1 MKALVYVAPEKMEMQ
16 ELPKPSP
23 KPGEVL
29 LKVAAS
35 GICGSDVHGF
45 LGHSERRKPG
55 LVLGHEAVATIAETH
70 HSVKNWSPGQR
81 VVVNPL
87 VSCGT
92 CAMCMNGRQ
101 NLCANW
107 WLLGMDRVQG
117 TYAEFVSV
125 PASQLYAVSDTLSE
139 TEAVFTEPLA
149 NIVHMFRIAMPEIP
163 DTLAIF
169 GAGPIGSLALAYA
182 KLRGISRICVIDRNE
197 KRLEVARQLKAD
209 FVINGDKEDAP
220 AAVKKWAGEGGVEFV
235 VDAVGYVPTRRAS
248 VAVCR
253 RGGRLLFI
261 GMGENDSALPWID
274 MIRDEKAVFTTF
286 CYTPKDFVTALRL
299 IETRKLDLSPWSEIR
314 PLADGQASF
323 MKMAFDPGAT
333 LKLILKL

>member
-1 MKALVYVAPEKMEMQ
+1 MKALVYVAPEKLEMQ
-16 ELPKPSP
+16 ELPKPAP

-29 LKVAAS
+29 LRVSAS

-55 LVLGHEAVATIAETH
+55 LVLGHEAVATIAEKH
-70 HSVKNWSPGQR
+70 ASVSAWSPGQR

-87 VSCGT
+87 VSCGA

-107 WLLGMDRVQG
+107 WLLGMDRVHG

-125 PASQLYAVSDTLSE
+125 PASQIYSVSDALSE

-149 NIVHMFRIAMPEIP
+149 NVVHMFRNSMPEIP
-163 DTLAIF
+163 DSLAIF

-182 KLRGISRICVIDRNE
+182 KLRGISRVCMVDRNE

-209 FVINGDKEDAP
+209 HVINSDKEDAA
-220 AAVKKWAGEGGVEFV
+220 AAVKKWAGEGGAEFV
-235 VDAVGYVPTRRAS
+235 VDAVGYTPTRRAS
-248 VAVCR
+248 IGACR

-261 GMGENDSALPWID
+261 GMGENDSALPWIE

-286 CYTPKDFVTALRL
+286 CYTPRDFLTSLRL
-299 IETRKLDLSPWSEIR
+299 IETRKLDLTAWSEIR

-323 MKMAFDPGAT
+323 MKMAYDPGAT
-333 LKLILKL
+333 LKLILKI